1 VYTGKI
7 IRDAY
12 DMLNIYIGRSDK
24 QDLITREVYT
34 LFSSFTRIGGFATF
48 IFYLIKVIVS

>member
-1 VYTGKI
+1 VYSGKVI
-7 IRDAY
+7 KDAY

-48 IFYLIKVIVS
+48 VFYLIKVIIS